1 MASSGVDASRQLEQA
16 RFGRLDRRPEA
27 VRELC
32 PHFPGLRGAGTDSG
46 PSAGRCEP
54 EGERAVWGT
63 SAPDIAD
70 SSTTGD
76 SRFSGTCFS
85 SRLSGARK
93 SAQASRIDEDG
104 RTAFAWHRRPA
115 YLWATVSAWASA
127 AARIS
132 SPNTSTR
139 EPLLRSPRSIANVVG
154 GASRAQRTG
163 QSATRTGA
171 CRTRCRRRRR
181 SPRWLRC
188 SHFSSL
194 TCHLRVEVAA
204 GQFRSRSDT
213 PRAGAAPSTPQHM
226 KRTPGQ

>member
-1 MASSGVDASRQLEQA
+1 MPRVNSSRRGLAGSIAGLKRSGNCAPTSLASGGLERIPAPRLGDASRK
-16 RFGRLDRRPEA
+16 
-27 VRELC
+27 
-32 PHFPGLRGAGTDSG
+32 
-46 PSAGRCEP
+46 
-54 EGERAVWGT
+54 GERVSLGYLGT
-63 SAPDIAD
+63 GHS
-70 SSTTGD
+70 GFEQHG
-76 SRFSGTCFS
+76 RFALLRTCFS
-85 SRLSGARK
+85 SRLPGARK
-93 SAQASRIDEDG
+93 RAQASRIDEDG

-132 SPNTSTR
+132 SPSTSTR
-139 EPLLRSPRSIANVVG
+139 EPPLRSPRSIANVVG

-163 QSATRTGA
+163 ESATRTGA

-204 GQFRSRSDT
+204 GSSGV
-213 PRAGAAPSTPQHM
+213 P
-226 KRTPGQ
+226 RTPGEPELPRALHST